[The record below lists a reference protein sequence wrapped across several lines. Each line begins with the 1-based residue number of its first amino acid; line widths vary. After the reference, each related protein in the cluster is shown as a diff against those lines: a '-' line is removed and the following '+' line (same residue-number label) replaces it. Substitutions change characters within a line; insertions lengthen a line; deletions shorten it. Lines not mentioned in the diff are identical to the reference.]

1 MNAIAPNV
9 LAPNPLAPNHIIN
22 ARLRG
27 RSGLFSLHWNDGV
40 IRAIAPQDGP
50 IAVTAQHTDGLDAEG
65 KLVIP
70 PLVEPHIHLDAT
82 LTAGEPNWNL
92 SGTLF
97 EGIERWAE
105 RKARVTRD
113 DTKSRA
119 HRTIRMLAAN
129 GIQHVR
135 THVDVTEPGLGTL
148 QAMLEVRDEARELV
162 DLQIVAFPQ
171 EGIESFAN
179 GRALMREAVEMGA
192 DVVGGIPHF
201 ENTRDQ
207 GVSSLHFLMELAER
221 HDRLVDVHCDETD
234 DPHSRFLEV
243 LAELTRVK
251 DMGARVT
258 ASHTTAMGSYDN
270 AYCFKLF
277 RLLKQAGLS
286 FVSCPTES
294 IHLQGRFDSYPKRR
308 GLTRVPELDRAGLNV
323 CFAQDSIVDPWYP
336 LGNGNILRI
345 LDAGLHICHMLGY
358 EDLQRALDFVT
369 DHGARAMALGEGYGI
384 EVGRPANLVLLSAA
398 SDYELLRTQGHALA
412 SIRHG
417 RLIMRRSLSEVS
429 WAETST
435 QPSQACS

>member
-1 MNAIAPNV
+1 MD
-9 LAPNPLAPNHIIN
+9 HIVN

-27 RSGLFSLHWNDGV
+27 RDGLFTVRWADGV
-40 IRAIAPQDGP
+40 FSAIEPQAAPVPPPVSDSE
-50 IAVTAQHTDGLDAEG
+50 ALDAHG
-65 KLVIP
+65 KLLIP
-70 PLVEPHIHLDAT
+70 PLVEPHIHLDAA
-82 LTAGEPNWNL
+82 LTAGEPHWNL

-97 EGIERWAE
+97 EGIEHWTE
-105 RKARVTRD
+105 RKALVTRD

-119 HRTIRMLAAN
+119 HRTIRMLAAH

-148 QAMLEVRDEARELV
+148 QAMLEVRDEARALV

-179 GRALMREAVEMGA
+179 GRALMTEAVAMGA

-207 GVSSLHFLMELAER
+207 GVSSLHFLMDLAER

-234 DPHSRFLEV
+234 DPQSRFLEV
-243 LAELTRVK
+243 LAEITRVK
-251 DMGARVT
+251 GLGPRVT

-270 AYCFKLF
+270 AYCSKLF
-277 RLLKQAGLS
+277 RVLKQAALS

-294 IHLQGRFDSYPKRR
+294 IHLQGRFDTYPKRR

-336 LGNGNILRI
+336 LGNGNILRV

-369 DHGARAMALGEGYGI
+369 DHSARAMSLGEGYGI
-384 EVGRPANLVLLSAA
+384 EVGRPANLVLLSAE
-398 SDYELLRTQGHALA
+398 SDYEVLRTQAHAEL

-417 RLIMRRSLSEVS
+417 RVVMRRSTSEVT
-429 WAETST
+429 WEQDGA
-435 QPSQACS
+435 